1 MEHSFVAKATQLLKL
16 FKLKTL
22 KHLSK
27 TTKTI
32 QRSRGKPKSL
42 GLFIRGGSS
51 RARVKQ
57 RTQYLLES
65 LPVCVGGWLAVD
77 GDDCARVG
85 WCVGVRWVPL
95 PCADLR
101 HLRRGCSPRRA
112 APNTAAAGVATKNPI
127 LLGMGWGS

>member
-16 FKLKTL
+16 FKLKSP

-27 TTKTI
+27 TSKTI
-32 QRSRGKPKSL
+32 QRSRCNPKSL
-42 GLFIRGGSS
+42 GLFIRGVSS

-57 RTQYLLES
+57 RTQYLLKS
-65 LPVCVGGWLAVD
+65 RPVCVGGWLAVD

-101 HLRRGCSPRRA
+101 HLRRGCLPRRA
-112 APNTAAAGVATKNPI
+112 APDTAAAVGATKNPI
-127 LLGMGWGS
+127 RWGMGRFS